1 MLLFLFLLL
10 MLPLHRPLP
19 FLIIRSDRAA
29 KPRPVPHSHTHT
41 HPPHTSLYSCT
52 RWSFVVPQFWPQ
64 FNFLVMHMA
73 EPPLQQRFC
82 SLGTHTRGQ
91 PSMSSI
97 HPPAAASS
105 SLPKMLVILQQLQL
119 RCQLQRRPQCNQRNR
134 WNRLKSV
141 RVRCIYR
148 RFV

>member
-1 MLLFLFLLL
+1 MFLFLLP

-29 KPRPVPHSHTHT
+29 KPRPVPHSHTHAHT
-41 HPPHTSLYSCT
+41 PPSHTPLYSCT

-73 EPPLQQRFC
+73 EPPLQHRFC

-91 PSMSSI
+91 PSMPTVPHCI
-97 HPPAAASS
+97 PA
-105 SLPKMLVILQQLQL
+105 KMLVILQQLQL
-119 RCQLQRRPQCNQRNR
+119 RCQLQQRPQCNQRNR